1 MKELVEYLSS
11 EDTWSDSFDDTSSDC
26 YTDATSMSEDME
38 IFGEDRRGS
47 RKGSRRHRINVVED
61 YEEEEVPEIDVVIQD
76 TPAVGSSAATGV
88 EGMDGTAVD
97 SEFERETALMYQK
110 LRYVY
115 LKHYF

>member
-47 RKGSRRHRINVVED
+47 RKGSRRHHRINVVED

-76 TPAVGSSAATGV
+76 TPAVGSSAVAGV
-88 EGMDGTAVD
+88 EGMDSAAVD

-110 LRYVY
+110 LRY
-115 LKHYF
+115 L